1 MKYYSELITGELR
14 LSSKALRQLAEEGIY
29 EFQWNIPKAGLYDVS
44 IYREHQT
51 DDIIM
56 LMTKK
61 CNDHLFS
68 FIIPPH
74 LREIR
79 LGKEEIS
86 LRLL

>member
-1 MKYYSELITGELR
+1 MKYYSQLITGELR

-29 EFQWNIPKAGLYDVS
+29 EFQLDDPKAGLYDVC

-51 DDIIM
+51 DDIVM

-61 CNDHLFS
+61 QDDHIFT

-74 LREIR
+74 LREIKI
-79 LGKEEIS
+79 GKEEIS